1 MSVDDARRV
10 QRETGDLGA
19 ERRAQRRGL
28 EAEEVESKLGKRG
41 FDRSR
46 ERFPERGRR
55 ALEHGLGLALVRRKL
70 LDDGGEPAGNLVG
83 QSLDVRRRRL
93 WQRDKGECA
102 ALLAGHEEPIGRQ
115 AVDVWS
121 VLGRSLKTTNCL
133 ESVNA
138 LIEERCAKVDSWKK
152 SAHKHRWL
160 ATALLDIEPR
170 LRKVKG
176 FKHLPKL
183 REAIQ
188 RDLKIVVEQSVKD
201 VA

>member
-1 MSVDDARRV
+1 MA
-10 QRETGDLGA
+10 
-19 ERRAQRRGL
+19 L
-28 EAEEVESKLGKRG
+28 EALHVELEQKNQSAATSLAEGMEETLTLHRLGVYG
-41 FDRSR
+41 
-46 ERFPERGRR
+46 
-55 ALEHGLGLALVRRKL
+55 
-70 LDDGGEPAGNLVG
+70 
-83 QSLDVRRRRL
+83 
-93 WQRDKGECA
+93 
-102 ALLAGHEEPIGRQ
+102 
-115 AVDVWS
+115 

-138 LIEERCAKVDSWKK
+138 LIEERCAKVDSWKN
-152 SAHKHRWL
+152 STHKHRWL

-188 RDLKIVVEQSVKD
+188 RELKIEVEQSVEE